1 MKKQVTFSIASL
13 FAFGLLNAQT
23 LNPANLNKNALK
35 LTKQTKQTINTKVTA
50 EGQEENNRT
59 DNSITAVYDIATVTA
74 TAANAEIKI
83 TAMKIENESDA
94 NQMGYDSQN
103 PDDGNPQLGNVVQGI
118 IKNITKITLDAKG
131 LIVTVKGNEKLET
144 MSNQSGIDGLVKGNP
159 LDVFFKLDK
168 EVKMGDSW
176 QVVNDTKEV
185 KLTTDYKFTAM
196 ENGLANIES
205 VGVLKLDKSIE
216 QMGVKMYTKQEGK
229 IVSTLLV
236 DPVTLI
242 IKKKTS
248 TMVLSGTIDAQ
259 GQTIPMSVFSNKTE
273 TVD

>member
-103 PDDGNPQLGNVVQGI
+103 PDDGNPQLGNVVQSI